1 MILTHKVRPAIAM
14 IELIFAIVIMGIT
27 LLSAPMLITQSAKSN
42 VVVLQQESIAMIGAH
57 TNALMT
63 FFWDDAN
70 VLSRETIL
78 TTTNGDSRLDGNNGR
93 LLSQSRGS
101 VAPFHATSIGQES
114 TNSNNDVDDFTA
126 NPVSLVLQDGLGGAS
141 DSDYIDKKIIITTAM
156 VYANDR
162 TPNYGSASLYFP
174 NPFNGSSSGTSNIK
188 LITTVLKTD
197 ETGAE
202 ELANKEITLK
212 AFMCNIGGATLQVR
226 AGL

>member
-27 LLSAPMLITQSAKSN
+27 LLSAPMLIAQSAKSN
-42 VVVLQQESIAMIGAH
+42 VVVLQQESIAIIGAH

-78 TTTNGDSRLDGNNGR
+78 TTTDGDSSLDGSNGR
-93 LLSQSRGS
+93 LSQSRGTAVS
-101 VAPFHATSIGQES
+101 FQATSIGQES
-114 TNSNNDVDDFTA
+114 NNSNNDVDDFTA
-126 NPVSLVLQDGLGGAS
+126 NPVRLVLQDNENAS
-141 DSDYIDKKIIITTAM
+141 DSDYIDKEIIITTEM
-156 VYANDR
+156 KYANDR
-162 TPNYGSASLYFP
+162 RPSYGSASLDFS
-174 NPFNGSSSGTSNIK
+174 NPFNGSSGGTSNIK

-212 AFMCNIGGATLQVR
+212 AFMCNIGGATLQVKD
-226 AGL
+226 GL

>member
-27 LLSAPMLITQSAKSN
+27 LLSAPMLIAQSAKSN
-42 VVVLQQESIAMIGAH
+42 VVVLQQESIAIIGAH

-78 TTTNGDSRLDGNNGR
+78 TTTDGDSSLDGSNGR
-93 LLSQSRGS
+93 LSQSRGT
-101 VAPFHATSIGQES
+101 VASFQATSIGQES
-114 TNSNNDVDDFTA
+114 NNSNNDVDDFTA
-126 NPVSLVLQDGLGGAS
+126 NSVHLVLQDVDENAS
-141 DSDYIDKKIIITTAM
+141 DSDYIDKKIIITTEM
-156 VYANDR
+156 KYANDR
-162 TPNYGSASLYFP
+162 RPSYGSASLDFS

>member
-42 VVVLQQESIAMIGAH
+42 VVVLQQESIAIIGAH

-78 TTTNGDSRLDGNNGR
+78 TTTDGDSSLDGSNGR
-93 LLSQSRGS
+93 LSQSRGTAVS
-101 VAPFHATSIGQES
+101 FQATSIGQES
-114 TNSNNDVDDFTA
+114 NNSNNDVDDFTA
-126 NPVSLVLQDGLGGAS
+126 NPVRLVLQDNENAS
-141 DSDYIDKKIIITTAM
+141 DSDYIDKEIIITTEM
-156 VYANDR
+156 KYANDR
-162 TPNYGSASLYFP
+162 RPSYGSASLDFS
-174 NPFNGSSSGTSNIK
+174 NPFNGSSGGTSNIK

>member
-27 LLSAPMLITQSAKSN
+27 LLSAPMLIAQSAKSN
-42 VVVLQQESIAMIGAH
+42 VVVLQQESIAIIGAH

-78 TTTNGDSRLDGNNGR
+78 TTTDGDSSLDGSNGR
-93 LLSQSRGS
+93 LSQSRGTAVS
-101 VAPFHATSIGQES
+101 FQATSIGQES
-114 TNSNNDVDDFTA
+114 NNSNNDVDDFTA
-126 NPVSLVLQDGLGGAS
+126 NPVRLVLQDNENAS
-141 DSDYIDKKIIITTAM
+141 DSDYIDKEIIITTEM
-156 VYANDR
+156 KYANDR
-162 TPNYGSASLYFP
+162 RPSYGSASLDFS
-174 NPFNGSSSGTSNIK
+174 NPFNGSSGGTSNIK

-212 AFMCNIGGATLQVR
+212 AFMCNIGGATLQVED
-226 AGL
+226 GL

>member
-42 VVVLQQESIAMIGAH
+42 VVVLQQESIAIIGAH

-78 TTTNGDSRLDGNNGR
+78 TTTNGHSSLDGSNDR
-93 LLSQSRGS
+93 LSQSRGTAVS
-101 VAPFHATSIGQES
+101 FQATSIGQES
-114 TNSNNDVDDFTA
+114 NNSNNDVDDFTA
-126 NPVSLVLQDGLGGAS
+126 NPVRLVLQDNENAS
-141 DSDYIDKKIIITTAM
+141 DSDYIDKEIIITTEM
-156 VYANDR
+156 KYANDR
-162 TPNYGSASLYFP
+162 RPSYGSASLDFS
-174 NPFNGSSSGTSNIK
+174 NPFNGSSGGTSNIK

>member
-27 LLSAPMLITQSAKSN
+27 LLSAPMLIAQSAKSN
-42 VVVLQQESIAMIGAH
+42 VVVLQQESIAIIGAH

-78 TTTNGDSRLDGNNGR
+78 TTTDGDSSLDGSNGR
-93 LLSQSRGS
+93 LSQSRGTAVS
-101 VAPFHATSIGQES
+101 FQATSIGQES
-114 TNSNNDVDDFTA
+114 NNSNNDVDDFTA
-126 NPVSLVLQDGLGGAS
+126 NPVRLVLQDNENAS
-141 DSDYIDKKIIITTAM
+141 DSDYIDKEIIITTEM
-156 VYANDR
+156 KYANDS
-162 TPNYGSASLYFP
+162 TPAYGLASLDFS
-174 NPFNGSSSGTSNIK
+174 NPFNGSSGGTSNIK

-212 AFMCNIGGATLQVR
+212 AFMCNIGGATLQVED
-226 AGL
+226 GL